1 MSVSTERFDPSE
13 TNHGERARSSSYY
26 VFRHPT
32 PRMLSIL
39 CFFLDPLS
47 VQTHDLNVSDSDQL
61 LNSSESTN
69 AQYSSDGVFSFDPST
84 TYTQQPVLVSTVV
97 ERPYPGYIRRDTPFI
112 QHVISEMEEE
122 KVEIID
128 SALHSLLARVKT
140 EAELSEVEYGKLLKQ
155 IECGKVKNVY
165 ELIDSC
171 LAMYVWMRG

>member
-1 MSVSTERFDPSE
+1 MGNGLVL
-13 TNHGERARSSSYY
+13 
-26 VFRHPT
+26 HPIT
-32 PRMLSIL
+32 
-39 CFFLDPLS
+39 FFGIQRLVLHRELPVILDPLS
-47 VQTHDLNVSDSDQL
+47 VQTNDLNVSDSDQL

-69 AQYSSDGVFSFDPST
+69 AQYSSGGVFSFDPSA

-97 ERPYPGYIRRDTPFI
+97 ERPYPGYVRHDTPYI

-128 SALHSLLARVKT
+128 SALQSLLARVKV

-171 LAMYVWMRG
+171 LAM